1 MTRIILRRLAQ
12 AVPLL
17 FVVSSFTFILVS
29 LIPGSVATALL
40 GDSGTPAEYAALTA
54 RLGLNQPVY
63 IQYWHWVVKALRGDL
78 GVSLQNNQSVTD
90 ILNSRIDV
98 TLTLVIGTV
107 LVVTFFGVTIGV
119 IGALGRGIVA
129 RSLDTLSWLGLAVP
143 NFWFG
148 LLLVELFSLSLKLLP
163 SEGFVSF
170 STSPI
175 NWLRSLVLP
184 VIALS
189 VGPLAVVAKQTKEAL
204 SEELSKGYVRTLRS
218 SGVNEWSIVL
228 RHALKNAAVP
238 VVTVLGVLFA
248 QLLGGTVIVET
259 VFVLPGLGGLASAS
273 VSAHDLP
280 VVEGVAV
287 YFALIVIVMNL
298 GIDVIY
304 GWLNP
309 KLRAR

>member
-1 MTRIILRRLAQ
+1 MTRIISRRLAQ

-17 FVVSSFTFILVS
+17 LIVSGFTFILVS

-40 GDSGTPAEYAALTA
+40 GDSGTPAEYAALTQK
-54 RLGLNQPVY
+54 LGLNQPVY
-63 IQYWHWVVKALRGDL
+63 VQYWHWLVKALRGNL
-78 GVSLQNNQSVTD
+78 GSSLQNNQPVTD
-90 ILNSRIDV
+90 ILNSRLVV

-107 LVVTFFGVTIGV
+107 VVVTLFGVTIGV
-119 IGALGRGIVA
+119 IGALSKGIVS
-129 RSLDTLSWLGLAVP
+129 RSLDSLSWLGLAVP

-148 LLLVELFSLSLKLLP
+148 LLLVELFSLTLKWLP
-163 SEGFVSF
+163 SEGFVTF
-170 STSPI
+170 ATSPI
-175 NWLRSLVLP
+175 NWLRALVLP
-184 VIALS
+184 IVALS
-189 VGPLAVVAKQTKEAL
+189 VGPLAVVAKQTKEAMT
-204 SEELSKGYVRTLRS
+204 EELTKGYVRTLRS
-218 SGVNEWSIVL
+218 SGVSERSVVL

-259 VFVLPGLGGLASAS
+259 VFVLPGLGSLASAS

-298 GIDVIY
+298 GIDIIY

-309 KLRAR
+309 KLRVQ

>member
-17 FVVSSFTFILVS
+17 IVVSSFTFILVS

-63 IQYWHWVVKALRGDL
+63 LQYWHWVIKALRGNL

-107 LVVTFFGVTIGV
+107 VVVTLVGVTIGV
-119 IGALGRGIVA
+119 IGALRKGIVA
-129 RSLDTLSWLGLAVP
+129 RSLDTISWLGLAVP

-148 LLLVELFSLSLKLLP
+148 LLLVELFSLTLKLLP

-175 NWLRSLVLP
+175 NWLRALILP
-184 VIALS
+184 VLALS

-218 SGVNEWSIVL
+218 SGVSEWSIVL

-309 KLRAR
+309 KLRVR

>member
-12 AVPLL
+12 ALPLL
-17 FVVSSFTFILVS
+17 FVVSAFTFILVS

-40 GDSGTPAEYAALTA
+40 GDSGTPAEYAALTQ

-63 IQYWHWVVKALRGDL
+63 LQYWHWVIKALRGNL
-78 GVSLQNNQSVTD
+78 GVSLQNNQSVTE
-90 ILNSRIDV
+90 ILNSRVDV

-107 LVVTFFGVTIGV
+107 VVVTLLGVSMGV
-119 IGALGRGIVA
+119 VGALRRGLVA
-129 RSLDTLSWLGLAVP
+129 RSLDSVSWLGLAVP

-148 LLLVELFSLSLKLLP
+148 LLLVELFSLTLKLLP

-175 NWLRSLVLP
+175 NWLRSLILP
-184 VIALS
+184 VLALS

-204 SEELSKGYVRTLRS
+204 SEELTKGYVRTLRS
-218 SGVNEWSIVL
+218 SGVSEWSIVL

-259 VFVLPGLGGLASAS
+259 VFVLPGLGSLASAS

-287 YFALIVIVMNL
+287 YFALIVIAMNL

-309 KLRAR
+309 KLRVR